1 MRAMPI
7 GVRLEEPAKPSSL
20 PARGRGPALGD
31 REWLKAEDRQLER
44 MLVAG
49 FLLCLVPAAAASLTG
64 WRWSPW
70 PAGPQGRGSIVHEAR
85 AAAEAYVPLAFM
97 GW

>member
-1 MRAMPI
+1 MRAMPV
-7 GVRLEEPAKPSSL
+7 GLRLEASTKGSSVHS
-20 PARGRGPALGD
+20 RGHGPALVD
-31 REWLKAEDRQLER
+31 RAWLEAEDRQLQR

-70 PAGPQGRGSIVHEAR
+70 PAGPQGRGSIVSEAR